1 MLYLIEARCMGWE
14 HEQVNA
20 GFVAQLRQACPDEPI
35 CFFADAGHLHCVNG
49 IYDLE
54 RGRVRAC
61 ATRFPSKYE
70 DCEEEARR
78 YAAILAQILDNAGH
92 DLTDVFLLSCCDGIA
107 LAVSELAPR
116 YKACFHLVF
125 HARLERMLNRERRRE
140 QLCRQGK
147 DPGKPTR
154 LRTILEQMDARSVDL
169 ICYSP
174 FYQRYLSGY
183 LAPACIRRMTF
194 LHHPFVQKAVAP
206 TRQGNTDLRI
216 GVYAAAANENACR
229 VVRAV
234 AERDLAGTVSF
245 ALLGGGQTPLEN
257 EPSVERVLPG
267 RRLSAGDIDRF
278 VAGCDFILVPYD
290 HTQYHITASGIFWD
304 AIRGHTP
311 VFALGSP
318 YFRFYESYGFGV
330 VEDSPEAMAAAILR
344 QTQEP
349 ADFTDGIDAL
359 LCACRAENLRALREH
374 LHGRPGWK
382 E

>member
-20 GFVAQLRQACPDEPI
+20 GFVAQLRQARPDDPI
-35 CFFADAGHLHCVNG
+35 CFFADAGHLRCVNG

-54 RGRVRAC
+54 QGRVRAC
-61 ATRFPSKYE
+61 AAAFPSKYE

-78 YAAILAQILDNAGH
+78 YASILAQILDNAGP

-107 LAVSELAPR
+107 LAASELAPR
-116 YKACFHLVF
+116 YKVRFHLVF
-125 HARLERMLNRERRRE
+125 HARLERTLNRERRRKE
-140 QLCRQGK
+140 LCRQGK
-147 DPGKPTR
+147 DPGEPTR

-174 FYQRYLSGY
+174 FYERYLAGY
-183 LAPACIRRMTF
+183 LAPGCLRRMWF
-194 LHHPFVQKAVAP
+194 LHHPFVEGTAVPATKP
-206 TRQGNTDLRI
+206 GTGLRV

-245 ALLGGGQTPLEN
+245 ALLGGGQNPLEK
-257 EPSVERVLPG
+257 EPSVERVMPG

-290 HTQYHITASGIFWD
+290 HTQYHITASGVFWD
-304 AIRGHTP
+304 AMRGHTP

-318 YFRFYESYGFGV
+318 YFRFYEPYGFGM
-330 VEDSPEAMAAAILR
+330 VEDSPEALAEAILR
-344 QTQEP
+344 QARQP
-349 ADFTDGIDAL
+349 ADFTEGIQGL
-359 LCACRAENLRALREH
+359 LRACREENLRTLREH
-374 LHGRPGWK
+374 LR
-382 E
+382 